1 MVKKV
6 VQELIIKG
14 DIYSRKLSIYDWTQL
29 KTDKT
34 WSFVTREKIEGYTY
48 PDSHFEYNMM
58 TVTPTGDLNFET
70 FNDIEPTESTDK
82 ERIMLMYSEY
92 NKENSRYVTVLKVL
106 CFLILIIYTQ
116 L

>member
-1 MVKKV
+1 
-6 VQELIIKG
+6 
-14 DIYSRKLSIYDWTQL
+14 
-29 KTDKT
+29 
-34 WSFVTREKIEGYTY
+34 
-48 PDSHFEYNMM
+48 MM

-92 NKENSRYVTVLKVL
+92 NKENSRVCNSVEGLV
-106 CFLILIIYTQ
+106 FLILIIYTQ